1 MTDIDSPAGAEPDTA
16 IAEVTPTRVAE
27 ILRTEDLEHRLDSA
41 AVGANETPLT
51 VVRTGFVNSAVSYT
65 VADDQLVMEALWRGT
80 FEADRAVRLLAWI
93 NNWNQ
98 TQFAPTMRFFEQAD
112 GQLVASAIDLVP
124 VAAGLS
130 RNQLAV
136 FVLSCLDNVTRAFR
150 ELEEDFPDL
159 VTWMEDDHD
168 HS

>member
-1 MTDIDSPAGAEPDTA
+1 M
-16 IAEVTPTRVAE
+16 
-27 ILRTEDLEHRLDSA
+27 
-41 AVGANETPLT
+41 
-51 VVRTGFVNSAVSYT
+51 
-65 VADDQLVMEALWRGT
+65 
-80 FEADRAVRLLAWI
+80 
-93 NNWNQ
+93 
-98 TQFAPTMRFFEQAD
+98 
-112 GQLVASAIDLVP
+112 ASAIDLVP